1 VAQLLPHDENPF
13 IIAFPAQQ
21 FVLNGG
27 RQKMRSLQAKAV
39 VVCWMMDS
47 HIIAYSYSL
56 IPVTAHRVLGQWKV
70 ESELMCI
77 FTATFIDDKGD
88 WVFRALVPG
97 PLTAD
102 FVPSWARP
110 PQS

>member
-56 IPVTAHRVLGQWKV
+56 IPVTAHRVHGQWKV